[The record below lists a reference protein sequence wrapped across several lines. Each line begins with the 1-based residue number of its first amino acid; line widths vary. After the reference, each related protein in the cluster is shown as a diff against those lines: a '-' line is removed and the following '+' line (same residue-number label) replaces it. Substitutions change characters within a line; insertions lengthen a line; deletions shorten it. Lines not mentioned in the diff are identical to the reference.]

1 MQKGAARRVCSFP
14 GNLRLV
20 FVLLVG
26 FAYLPV
32 TCAQQV
38 NYDSGNPSAEEQY
51 VLELIN
57 RARMNPAGEGARLGI
72 NINEGLPA
80 GRSAVVRPP
89 LAMNEKLLAV
99 ARAHSEDMFTRNF
112 FAHTNPDGK
121 DTFDRMTAGGY
132 NFTSAGENIA
142 FGSTQMARALE
153 DLLMVDAGIPGRGH
167 RVNLLDIRPAS
178 QNAFVFREIGIGWKR
193 GFANNREKSLL
204 TQDFG
209 RSGTGPFLLGVVYVD
224 TNGNGFYDTGEG
236 LSGVTVAPDT
246 GGFRALTADAGGFAF
261 PVGTSGTIMVTASGG
276 ALPAAVQGRVAL
288 SGQNVKVDFTPTGA
302 SRFDANV
309 ETIAML
315 KGPVTNGAGSTY
327 AVLGTPESGPF
338 GGTFQQGD
346 TKTAAIFAGD
356 GSVRIKVGDQAPG
369 LANSVITKLGA
380 PSGDVAKATL
390 KVGAGGVTAKDNEV
404 LLGGLTNGPVTVI
417 ARKGQD
423 VTGLVAGVKVK
434 SIVRFDGVGAN
445 TFFLGTLQGG
455 DTTVAKDSALCVA
468 PGDGSVRVVMR
479 ESDMLGVRPVSIIS
493 TLVSVTGTSGE
504 GRWRATNDAFGV
516 RVTFKDKGQQCFTV
530 PATATTPANWI
541 PWTAT
546 GDALQG
552 GLVKT
557 LGFPGYGSTGMA
569 AVVTLKSGA
578 MTIPTT
584 SDTLV
589 LRRDNGGTTVL
600 AVEGNP
606 VPDTTGVSIPNAK
619 FKAFGTP
626 VCGATG
632 STAFTATVSGVAGT
646 SGIWYAADGVTLRQL
661 ARAGEPAAGGGR
673 WAKFSQLALSDEAG
687 GTPYFMGTLA
697 GDRALGISGA
707 NNTALWAIG
716 SNGKLIRLLRN
727 SQDIDVNGTPRTLQ
741 SFTTFTAPSDSTG
754 AAHGYNTADQITV
767 RATFRDK
774 TVALLRLTVP

>member
-1 MQKGAARRVCSFP
+1 MQKGVASRVRRFRESS
-14 GNLRLV
+14 
-20 FVLLVG
+20 VLLFACLAG
-26 FAYLPV
+26 FALLP
-32 TCAQQV
+32 AAHGQQV
-38 NYDSGNPSAEEQY
+38 DYNSGNPVAEEQY

-72 NINEGLPA
+72 SINEGLPA
-80 GRSAVVRPP
+80 GRAAVVRPP
-89 LAMNEKLLAV
+89 LAMNPILLAT

-112 FAHTNPDGK
+112 FAHTNPDGAG
-121 DTFDRMTAGGY
+121 TFDRITAAGY
-132 NFTSAGENIA
+132 NFTSAGENLA
-142 FGSTQMARALE
+142 FGSTQLARALE

-167 RVNLLDIRPAS
+167 RVNLLDIRPGS
-178 QNAFVFREIGIGWKR
+178 QNGFIFREIGIGWKR

-209 RSGTGPFLLGVVYVD
+209 RSATGPFLLGVVYTD

-236 LSGVTVAPDT
+236 LAGVKVAPNT
-246 GGFRALTADAGGFAF
+246 GAFSATTADAGGFAF
-261 PVGTSGTIMVTASGG
+261 PVATSGTILVTASGG
-276 ALPAAVQGRVAL
+276 GLPAPVVGRVAL
-288 SGQNVKVDFTPTGA
+288 SGQNVKVDFTPAGA

-309 ETIAML
+309 ETIAVL
-315 KGPVTNGAGSTY
+315 KGPVTNAPGNTY
-327 AVLGTPESGPF
+327 ALLGAPESGPF
-338 GGTFQQGD
+338 AGTFQQG
-346 TKTAAIFAGD
+346 TTRTAAIFAGD
-356 GSVRIKVGDQAPG
+356 GSVRIKVGDSAPG
-369 LANSVITKLGA
+369 LGGSAISKLGA

-390 KVGAGGVTAKDNEV
+390 KIGAGGATTRDNEV
-404 LLGGLTNGPVTVI
+404 LLGGLTNGPATII
-417 ARKGQD
+417 ARKGQN
-423 VTGLVAGVKVK
+423 VTGLLNVTLK
-434 SIVRFDGVGAN
+434 SIVRFDGAESN

-455 DTTVAKDSALCVA
+455 DTTAAKDSALCVA

-479 ESDMLGVRPVSIIS
+479 ESDLLGGRSVSTIG
-493 TLVSVTGTSGE
+493 TLVGVTGTSGE
-504 GRWRATNDAFGV
+504 GRWRASDDAFGV

-546 GDALQG
+546 GEALQG

-557 LGFPGYGSTGMA
+557 LSFPGFGSTGMA

-578 MTIPTT
+578 MIIPAT
-584 SDTLV
+584 SDTRLI
-589 LRRDNGGTTVL
+589 RRDNGGTTVL

-606 VPDTTGVSIPNAK
+606 VPDTTGANIPNAK
-619 FKAFGTP
+619 FKTFGTP
-626 VCGATG
+626 VCGANG
-632 STAFTATVSGVAGT
+632 STAFTATLAGVTGN

-661 ARAGEPAAGGGR
+661 ARTGEPAAGGGR

-687 GTPYFMGTLA
+687 GTPYFMGTLSS
-697 GDRALGISGA
+697 DRALGISAA

-716 SNGKLIRLLRN
+716 TNGKLIRLLRTG
-727 SQDIDVNGTPRTLQ
+727 QDIDVDGTPRTLQ

-754 AAHGYNTADQITV
+754 AAHAYNTTDQITV